1 MPGRYHAAEVPVPQ
15 QLPTIHHDGQGPNL
29 LYHVEGELVPVLR
42 LQLGG
47 AVPAYF
53 EHHVLLWKE
62 PSVDIQLRPMKGA
75 FKRFFAGMPIFLTQ
89 ATGSGHIAFSRD
101 GAGQI
106 IPMHLQPG
114 QSIEVREH
122 QFLAASDNIS
132 YTFTRVRGIANMLFG
147 SSGFFID
154 RFTAE
159 RFEGVVFLH
168 GYGNVFEVALG
179 PNEAIDV
186 EPGGWL
192 YKDQSVRM
200 EIKVMGLRS
209 GIFAGSGQLVF
220 NRFYGPGRLGLQSMY
235 MHAGDSNAGAAAGA
249 GGAVG
254 IAGAVLKGL
263 SG

>member
-1 MPGRYHAAEVPVPQ
+1 MPLPV

-47 AVPAYF
+47 SIPAYF

-62 PSVDIQLRPMKGA
+62 PSVDITLKPIRGA
-75 FKRFFAGMPIFLTQ
+75 FKRFIAGMPIFMTQ
-89 ATGSGHIAFSRD
+89 AVGQGQIAFSRD
-101 GAGQI
+101 GTGQI

-122 QFLAASDNIS
+122 QFLAASDNVA

-147 SSGFFID
+147 STGFFID

-159 RFEGVVFLH
+159 KFEGVVFLH
-168 GYGNVFEVALG
+168 GYGNVFEVMLG
-179 PNEAIDV
+179 PGEAIDV

-192 YKDQSVRM
+192 YKDLSVKM
-200 EIKVMGLRS
+200 DIKVMGLRS
-209 GIFAGSGQLVF
+209 GLFAGSGQLVF
-220 NRFYGPGRLGLQSMY
+220 NRFTGPGRLGLQSMY
-235 MHAGDSNAGAAAGA
+235 VHLGDSGTGGAAGV

-254 IAGAVLKGL
+254 LAGAVLKGL

>member
-1 MPGRYHAAEVPVPQ
+1 MPVPV
-15 QLPTIHHDGQGPNL
+15 QLATTHRDGQGPNV

-47 AVPAYF
+47 SIPAYF

-62 PSVDIQLRPMKGA
+62 PSVDIQLKPIKGA
-75 FKRFFAGMPIFLTQ
+75 FKRFIAGMPIFLTQ
-89 ATGSGHIAFSRD
+89 AVGQGHIAFSRD
-101 GAGQI
+101 GVGQI

-122 QFLAASDNIS
+122 QFLAATDNIA

-147 SSGFFID
+147 STGFFID

-159 RFEGVVFLH
+159 QYEGVVFLH
-168 GYGNVFEVALG
+168 GYGNVYEVMLAPG
-179 PNEAIDV
+179 EVIDV

-192 YKDQSVRM
+192 YKDQSIRM

-209 GIFAGSGQLVF
+209 GIFAGSGNLVF
-220 NRFYGPGRLGLQSMY
+220 NRFSGPGRLGIQSMY
-235 MHAGDSNAGAAAGA
+235 MHMGDSANSSSGAGVAAGA
-249 GGAVG
+249 FGVAAKLLGG
-254 IAGAVLKGL
+254 
-263 SG
+263 

>member
-1 MPGRYHAAEVPVPQ
+1 MPIPV
-15 QLPTIHHDGQGPNL
+15 QLATTHKDGQGPNL
-29 LYHVEGELVPVLR
+29 FYHVEGELVPVLR

-47 AVPAYF
+47 SIAAYF

-62 PSVDIQLRPMKGA
+62 PGVDVQLKPIKGA
-75 FKRFFAGMPIFLTQ
+75 FKRFIAGMPIFMTQ
-89 ATGSGHIAFSRD
+89 AVGQGHIAFSRD
-101 GAGQI
+101 GSGQI
-106 IPMHLQPG
+106 IPMHLQAG

-122 QFLAASDNIS
+122 QFLAASDNVA

-147 SSGFFID
+147 STGFFID

-159 RFEGVVFLH
+159 GFEGVVFLH
-168 GYGNVFEVALG
+168 GYGNVFEVMLG
-179 PNEAIDV
+179 PGEAIDV

-209 GIFAGSGQLVF
+209 GLFAGSGNLVF
-220 NRFYGPGRLGLQSMY
+220 NRFFGPGRLGLQSMY
-235 MHAGDSNAGAAAGA
+235 MHLGDSGTAGS
-249 GGAVG
+249 GGASVAGG
-254 IAGAVLKGL
+254 IAGAVIKGL